1 MTTLEQ
7 TRHFRPDLA
16 ITVSWEFDPSF
27 DWDGDMKD
35 PALDPDNP
43 LFPHDVTVTASII
56 RRGVLIQD
64 SVYLGGC
71 YAPLDGPYDEEIDG
85 YLPQLIDDAIQCLD
99 LKLKET
105 IIEP

>member
-7 TRHFRPDLA
+7 TRHFRPDVA
-16 ITVSWEFDPSF
+16 VTVSWEYDRHFS
-27 DWDGDMKD
+27 WDGDMEN
-35 PALDPDNP
+35 PELDPDNP

-56 RRGVLIQD
+56 RKGVLIQD

-71 YAPLDGPYDEEIDG
+71 YAPAGGPYDEEIDG
-85 YLPQLIDDAIQCLD
+85 YLPQLVDEAIQFLD

>member
-1 MTTLEQ
+1 MNTLEQ
-7 TRHFRPDLA
+7 TRHFRPDVA

-27 DWDGDMKD
+27 VWDGDMED
-35 PALDPDNP
+35 PKLDPDNP

-71 YAPLDGPYDEEIDG
+71 YAPAGGPYDEEIDG
-85 YLPQLIDDAIQCLD
+85 YLPQLVDDAIQFLD

>member
-1 MTTLEQ
+1 MTTLEK
-7 TRHFRPDLA
+7 TRHFQPDIA

-27 DWDGDMKD
+27 DWDGDMED

-56 RRGVLIQD
+56 RKGVLIQD

-71 YAPLDGPYDEEIDG
+71 YAFYNGPYDEEVNG
-85 YLPQLIDDAIQCLD
+85 YLPQMIDDAIQCLD

-105 IIEP
+105 IIQP

>member
-7 TRHFRPDLA
+7 TRHFRPDVA
-16 ITVSWEFDPSF
+16 ITVSWRYDMSF
-27 DWDGDMKD
+27 SWDGDGND
-35 PALDPDNP
+35 PQFDQDDP
-43 LFPHDVTVTASII
+43 LYPHEVTVTASII

>member
-1 MTTLEQ
+1 MTTLEK
-7 TRHFRPDLA
+7 TRHLRPDIA

-27 DWDGDMKD
+27 DWDGDMED

-56 RRGVLIQD
+56 RRGLLIQD

-71 YAPLDGPYDEEIDG
+71 YAPPGGPYDEEVDG
-85 YLPQLIDDAIQCLD
+85 YLPQLIDDAIQFLD

-105 IIEP
+105 IIQP

>member
-1 MTTLEQ
+1 MTTLEK

-27 DWDGDMKD
+27 VWDGDMED
-35 PALDPDNP
+35 PALDPTNP
-43 LFPHDVTVTASII
+43 LFSHNVTVTASII
-56 RRGVLIQD
+56 RKGVLIQD

-85 YLPQLIDDAIQCLD
+85 YLPQMIDDAIQFLD
-99 LKLKET
+99 MKFKET
-105 IIEP
+105 IIQP

>member
-7 TRHFRPDLA
+7 TRHFRPDVA
-16 ITVSWEFDPSF
+16 ITVSWEYDPSF
-27 DWDGDMKD
+27 AWDGDGDD
-35 PALDPDNP
+35 PVNFDQP
-43 LFPHDVTVTASII
+43 LYPHNVTVTASVI

-85 YLPQLIDDAIQCLD
+85 YLPQLIDDALQCLD
-99 LKLKET
+99 LKLKKQQ
-105 IIEP
+105 P